1 MNIYDFD
8 GTIYNGDSCRDIV
21 IYGLKK
27 YPKKTFA
34 SLKKARELNK
44 DYKSGLINFEQVKEA
59 MLSFIF
65 EIENYPKFVNDFV
78 NSHMKKIKPW
88 YLSRKN
94 ENDMIITASC
104 DLWINLFASR
114 LGLKHIIATKI
125 DSNGRIIGNNCK
137 GIEKVNRFKQLYSQA
152 NVVSAYGDSEND
164 IPMLELAHNAF
175 VVEGNRVITYRR
187 GYRFK
192 KKK

>member
-65 EIENYPKFVNDFV
+65 EIV
-78 NSHMKKIKPW
+78 NSSCGIAFTDLPYALYKP
-88 YLSRKN
+88 
-94 ENDMIITASC
+94 A
-104 DLWINLFASR
+104 
-114 LGLKHIIATKI
+114 
-125 DSNGRIIGNNCK
+125 
-137 GIEKVNRFKQLYSQA
+137 
-152 NVVSAYGDSEND
+152 
-164 IPMLELAHNAF
+164 
-175 VVEGNRVITYRR
+175 
-187 GYRFK
+187 
-192 KKK
+192 